1 MMKKHRQ
8 VNLEKITTVPVRR
21 RGGAYKNT
29 SFARPPRRTDS
40 VGKFLSTLPKVL
52 KGNEWRELIERI
64 ALARRKNKPILWF
77 AGAHV
82 IKCGLSPVL
91 IDLMNHGLVDLLAF
105 NGAGAIHDL
114 EVAHLGYTSED
125 VLANLQ
131 AGTFGMARE
140 TAAWFAE
147 GVAAA
152 KDSDLGLGEG
162 MGLSLVQAR
171 PPGKKDSLMYTAAK
185 LDIPLTIHVAI
196 GTDIV
201 AQHPNFDAAAV
212 GAASHA
218 DFKIVCEQV
227 RKLNAGGVVLHF
239 GSAVLLPEVFLK
251 ALAVARN
258 LGRVENFTTANFD
271 MIQHYRPNQN
281 VVSRPTAKSGR
292 GFTFTGHHEFM
303 LPLLSAAIKDRLK
316 L

>member
-1 MMKKHRQ
+1 MAPHKQ
-8 VNLEKITTVPVRR
+8 VDLRKVKTVSVRR
-21 RGGAYKNT
+21 RGGRYAT
-29 SFARPPRRTDS
+29 GSFARVPRRGDTL
-40 VGKFLSTLPKVL
+40 GRFLDGLPRIL

-64 ALARRKNKPILWF
+64 AAARKKCKPIIWL

-82 IKCGLSPVL
+82 IKCGLSPVIIGL
-91 IDLMNHGLVDLLAF
+91 LDLGLVDVLGL

-114 EVAHLGYTSED
+114 EVAHLGCTSED

-131 AGTFGMARE
+131 AGTFGMAEE
-140 TAAWFAE
+140 TARWFAD

-152 KDSDLGLGEG
+152 KQHGLGLGEG
-162 MGLSLVQAR
+162 LGHALTSAR
-171 PPGKKDSLMYTAAK
+171 PRFKKYSLLSAAYRHG
-185 LDIPLTIHVAI
+185 IPVTVHVAI

-212 GAASHA
+212 GEASHA
-218 DFKIVCEQV
+218 DFKILCEKV
-227 RKLNAGGVVLHF
+227 RRLNGGGVVLHF

-271 MIQHYRPNQN
+271 MIQHYRPQQN
-281 VVSRPTAKSGR
+281 VVLRPTARSGR
-292 GFTFTGHHEFM
+292 GFSFTGHHEFM
-303 LPLLSAAIKDRLK
+303 LPLLAAAIGERLR